1 MMTHPLMGGE
11 SGEADASHGP
21 MNLVVVSRCD
31 DLWVVQISFDAMMLC
46 AQRSSTRS
54 VQHISLPRLIA
65 LNMPII
71 GTHVC
76 VAGDAE
82 QGPPSTAI
90 EAHSYSKCAFV
101 LAAASSRRPALSPA
115 CSEPATRS
123 SLRSPRIQF
132 ICLCVSCSVVAA
144 SGFIAGLLGIGGAL
158 IFNPFLLALGVQP
171 QVVASTAVSPGS
183 HNLGQPIDVPAAAA
197 LPALMRRFGGAQQ
210 PYSRDLHHV
219 GYGYVRNV
227 HAAASIPMSASCVQV
242 LIILFGS
249 SSIALSFLFNHML
262 NVSYVKV
269 TVNQSLQNCMRAP
282 ESLMCVPLLCSYRV
296 SVRRHFTA
304 SAVTATTLTLSRLH
318 ISQVFAPIAFFSS
331 LVGVTLIGWAV
342 RKSGRARCAPHPGPC
357 FALSLW

>member
-1 MMTHPLMGGE
+1 
-11 SGEADASHGP
+11 
-21 MNLVVVSRCD
+21 
-31 DLWVVQISFDAMMLC
+31 
-46 AQRSSTRS
+46 
-54 VQHISLPRLIA
+54 
-65 LNMPII
+65 MPII

-115 CSEPATRS
+115 CSESATRS
-123 SLRSPRIQF
+123 SLRSPRIHF
-132 ICLCVSCSVVAA
+132 CLCVSCSVVAA

-183 HNLGQPIDVPAAAA
+183 HNLGQPLDVPAAAA
-197 LPALMRRFGGAQQ
+197 LPDLMSGFGGAQQ
-210 PYSRDLHHV
+210 PYSRDLQHV

-227 HAAASIPMSASCVQV
+227 HAAASSPTPASCVQV

-269 TVNQSLQNCMRAP
+269 TSNWTLQNCTRAP
-282 ESLMCVPLLCSYRV
+282 
-296 SVRRHFTA
+296 
-304 SAVTATTLTLSRLH
+304 
-318 ISQVFAPIAFFSS
+318 
-331 LVGVTLIGWAV
+331 VG
-342 RKSGRARCAPHPGPC
+342 R
-357 FALSLW
+357 F